1 MNKIVAEAADIL
13 SNAWSEAQ
21 VSPLHFSIRV
31 QQILLFYKIR
41 NLDPV
46 MGAKLNSNT
55 HLLDI

>member
-31 QQILLFYKIR
+31 QQILL
-41 NLDPV
+41 
-46 MGAKLNSNT
+46 
-55 HLLDI
+55 